1 LTSRGERVAVVTGG
15 SGGIGRATCL
25 RLAKDLSGV
34 VVHYSGNRDSADQV
48 VKDVIDQGASA
59 IAVQADL
66 SDGEQVLGL
75 FEQAERAFGRVD
87 VVVNTAGLMLLSPLA
102 ELDFEDFD
110 TMLGVN
116 LRGAFL
122 VTQQA
127 ARRVQTGGA
136 IINFS
141 SSVTR
146 LSQPTYS
153 AYAASKAGVEALT
166 PILAKEL
173 AGRDVTV
180 NSVAPGPVATPLFLK
195 GKPQEAIDHMAELAP
210 MHRLGEPEDIA
221 EVIAFLAGPARW
233 VNGQTVFANGGV
245 A

>member
-1 LTSRGERVAVVTGG
+1 MTQSSDRVAVVTGG

-25 RLAKDLSGV
+25 RLARDVSGL
-34 VVHYSGNRDSADQV
+34 VVHYSGGRDAAERV
-48 VKDVIDQGASA
+48 VRDVTDAGTR
-59 IAVQADL
+59 AVAAPADL
-66 SDGEQVLGL
+66 ADAGQVHEL
-75 FEQAERAFGRVD
+75 FEQTEQTFGRVD
-87 VVVNTAGLMLLSPLA
+87 VVVNTAGLMILAPLVDA
-102 ELDFEDFD
+102 TTDDLDTTF
-110 TMLGVN
+110 GVN

-127 ARRVQTGGA
+127 ARRLRPGGA
-136 IINFS
+136 IVNIS

-173 AGRDVTV
+173 AGRDITV
-180 NSVAPGPVATPLFLK
+180 NTVAPGPVATPLFLQ
-195 GKPQEAIDHMAELAP
+195 GKPQEAVDRMADLSP
-210 MHRLGEPEDIA
+210 MKRLGEPEDVA
-221 EVIAFLAGPARW
+221 EVVAFLAGPGRW
-233 VNGQTVFANGGV
+233 VNGQTLFANGGI